1 MTSREEVRVSP
12 RHAALIGGVAYL
24 VIFVL
29 AIFANFLAIEGLV
42 EPGDAAATASNIM
55 DSPNLLRGA
64 LASFIIVFVL
74 DVIIA
79 WALYIVFR
87 GVNADVALLSGW
99 MRMVGAG
106 LLGAS
111 LIFLFLV
118 LGMVG
123 DATYQGAFDQA
134 QVDAQTM
141 LFLDGF
147 DFLWLTGLVCFGVH
161 LIAVGYLVVRSAYVN
176 RVLGYLLY
184 LAGAAYIL
192 DTLANALLANYDDY
206 ETLFLIVVAVS
217 SIVAELWLALWLV
230 FRGGKSE
237 AV

>member
-106 LLGAS
+106 LLVS
-111 LIFLFLV
+111 LIHISEP
-118 LGMVG
+118 
-123 DATYQGAFDQA
+123 TRRTPISY
-134 QVDAQTM
+134 
-141 LFLDGF
+141 
-147 DFLWLTGLVCFGVH
+147 
-161 LIAVGYLVVRSAYVN
+161 AVFCL
-176 RVLGYLLY
+176 
-184 LAGAAYIL
+184 
-192 DTLANALLANYDDY
+192 
-206 ETLFLIVVAVS
+206 
-217 SIVAELWLALWLV
+217 
-230 FRGGKSE
+230 KK
-237 AV
+237 